1 MIFGEED
8 SQSPQNPQRPQQKQ
22 IRLDAT
28 GMDTVYANSFA
39 LGSSAEEITI
49 YLGVSAPLPGVQ
61 QPVVKIS
68 HRLMLIPQHAK
79 RLMLAL
85 QHTIRAFE
93 DRFGP
98 IELPPPPQ
106 QPGGSHSGP

>member
-1 MIFGEED
+1 MIFGEDE
-8 SQSPQNPQRPQQKQ
+8 PRPQGQPRSQ
-22 IRLDAT
+22 QQVHLDASS
-28 GMDTVYANSFA
+28 MKTVYANSFA
-39 LGSSAEEITI
+39 VATSPDEITV
-49 YLGVSAPLPGVQ
+49 YLGVNSPMPGMT

-68 HRLMLIPQHAK
+68 HRLIMIPQHAK

-85 QHTIRAFE
+85 QHTVKLHE

-106 QPGGSHSGP
+106 PPGQQG